1 MCSNQ
6 DEPWPPIPPDM
17 TSSDMDARQMLE
29 NPCQP
34 FVAHQH
40 QLYKSKDG
48 NLVFKMSTVQ
58 REYDLHKA
66 AGDCAIALRG
76 RVLSTNQWAGSIDL
90 DGYFMDF
97 ATPIE
102 HTSTAPAQRKQI
114 IREMVHAVEK
124 IHEKHIIHGDIKL
137 DNMLLDRQ
145 GHLRLCDF
153 EEGLFEDEDE
163 ETWNGNVT
171 WHYVSPNRRHREE
184 QLGHDAP
191 PRIEDDIYGLG
202 LSIWALYTG
211 KIPFEEIAEDDLGLR
226 EVLLR
231 GDTVDV
237 ELIDDDEI
245 RETVKGFL
253 RQGGAHI

>member
-1 MCSNQ
+1 MSGTQ
-6 DEPWPPIPPDM
+6 DEPWPPVPPDM
-17 TSSDMDARQMLE
+17 TSEDMHANEMLE
-29 NPCQP
+29 DPCRP
-34 FVAHQH
+34 FAVYQH

-48 NLVFKMSTVQ
+48 NWVFKMGTEQ

-66 AGDCAIALRG
+66 AGDCAIPLRG
-76 RVLSTNQWAGSIDL
+76 KVLSENKWNNSIDL

-97 ATPIE
+97 ATPVE
-102 HTSTAPAQRKQI
+102 HTSTTPVQRKQM
-114 IREMVHAVEK
+114 IREMIHAVDK
-124 IHEKHIIHGDIKL
+124 IHEKGIIHGDIKL
-137 DNMLLDRQ
+137 DNMLLDKQ

-153 EEGLFEDEDE
+153 EEGLFEYEDE

-171 WHYVSPNRRHREE
+171 WHYVSPYRRHREE

-191 PRIEDDIYGLG
+191 PRKEDDIYGLG

-211 KIPFEEIAEDDLGLR
+211 RIPFEEIAQDDLGLR

-231 GDTVDV
+231 GDTVDIG
-237 ELIDDDEI
+237 LIDGDEI
-245 RETVKGFL
+245 RETVRKFL